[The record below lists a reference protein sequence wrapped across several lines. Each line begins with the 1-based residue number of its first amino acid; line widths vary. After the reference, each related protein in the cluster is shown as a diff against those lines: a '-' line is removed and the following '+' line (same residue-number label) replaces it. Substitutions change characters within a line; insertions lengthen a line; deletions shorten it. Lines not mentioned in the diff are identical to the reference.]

1 MSLGENGASLADI
14 AAVANGG
21 RGSGWGGDGSGW
33 LFVLF
38 LFAMCNGGLGNWG
51 MGGMGG
57 GALPYMAANADMQRG
72 FDTAALTSTLGNIQ
86 NQIGSG
92 FSDTALATCQGNANT
107 VAAITGAKD
116 AINNTLYANQLAN
129 NQSMN
134 SIERGLLQCCCDNK
148 SAVADLKYT
157 VATEACA
164 DRAAVSNGVRDIIAN
179 QTANTNAII
188 QSNERGFQAVQ
199 DKLCQMEI
207 DNLKS
212 ENERLRTQLNMAG
225 LAASQT
231 SQTSQLQAGNL
242 MQTQQILDAI
252 RNLTAAVT
260 GNNGCGC
267 AAAG

>member
-21 RGSGWGGDGSGW
+21 GRDGWGGNGYGW

-38 LFAMCNGGLGNWG
+38 LFAMCNGGFGNWG
-51 MGGMGG
+51 NGG
-57 GALPYMAANADMQRG
+57 GNGGVQADMQRG
-72 FDTAALTSTLGNIQ
+72 FDQQATQSGIAALQSQVGN
-86 NQIGSG
+86 G
-92 FSDTALATCQGNANT
+92 FADAAIAACQGNANT

-116 AINNTLYANQLAN
+116 AINGTLYANQNAT
-129 NQSMN
+129 NQQMN
-134 SIERGLLQCCCDNK
+134 SLAMALQNCCCENR
-148 SAVADLKYT
+148 AATADLKYT

-267 AAAG
+267 AAAC